1 MELCDTTENGLL
13 SLALSDSIVSSC
25 FIWLLFKCH
34 IILTSLSLTYW
45 TGISNLMQV
54 SLSLLAGLQRGRRWR
69 FPTEEMWRTPF
80 VTCWGGCAP
89 PALTWAQPSSKSW
102 AREPLSSASHNRPA
116 KCSLSREHTRT
127 HARRSHCSISSCLSQ
142 DYLSITFA
150 LKPFPRNI
158 PTLPSAQPG
167 NRRAVTFTNDADFI
181 SERAGVNALQRP
193 QAGVFLGSC

>member
-1 MELCDTTENGLL
+1 
-13 SLALSDSIVSSC
+13 
-25 FIWLLFKCH
+25 
-34 IILTSLSLTYW
+34 
-45 TGISNLMQV
+45 MQV

-127 HARRSHCSISSCLSQ
+127 HARWSHCSISSCFSGLSVNNFCLETVSQKYPNAPISSAREQTSRHVYQWCRFHFWACRCEHVAKAPSRRVSGKLLVNCKVGMNVINMQ
-142 DYLSITFA
+142 DWN
-150 LKPFPRNI
+150 FPL
-158 PTLPSAQPG
+158 TLLEKSCC
-167 NRRAVTFTNDADFI
+167 NKLH
-181 SERAGVNALQRP
+181 AGP
-193 QAGVFLGSC
+193 QLCRSFC